1 MAGALSRPELHEEPV
16 TARAASRVST
26 ILLVEDDDAIR
37 ESVSECL
44 ALEGYHV
51 ALAVNGAEALDWLER
66 GDRPA
71 VVLLDM
77 VMPVMT
83 GAELLVHMRRNPML
97 ASVPVVLMTA
107 AMQKEPASISAQAF
121 LPKPFD
127 LAELLRTVA
136 RFCDP
141 GRPR

>member
-1 MAGALSRPELHEEPV
+1 M
-16 TARAASRVST
+16 TAPAEGPVST

-44 ALEGYHV
+44 VLEGYNV

-66 GDRPA
+66 ADRPA

-77 VMPVMT
+77 IMPVMT
-83 GAELLVHMRRNPML
+83 GAELLVRMRRNPML

-107 AMQKEPASISAQAF
+107 AMQKEPAAMSAQAL

-127 LAELLRTVA
+127 LAELLQTVA
-136 RFCDP
+136 RFCGP
-141 GRPR
+141 GVLS

>member
-1 MAGALSRPELHEEPV
+1 M
-16 TARAASRVST
+16 TARAESPVST

-44 ALEGYHV
+44 VLEGYNV

-66 GDRPA
+66 ADRPA

-77 VMPVMT
+77 IMPVMT
-83 GAELLVHMRRNPML
+83 GAELLVRMRRNPVL

-107 AMQKEPASISAQAF
+107 AMQKEPAAMSAQAL

-127 LAELLRTVA
+127 LAELLKTVE
-136 RFCDP
+136 RFCGP
-141 GRPR
+141 GSPS

>member
-1 MAGALSRPELHEEPV
+1 MKDPV
-16 TARAASRVST
+16 TARAASPVST
-26 ILLVEDDDAIR
+26 MLLVEDDDAIR

-44 ALEGYHV
+44 VLEGYDV

-77 VMPVMT
+77 IMPVMT
-83 GAELLVHMRRNPML
+83 GTELLVRMRKNPVL

-107 AMQKEPASISAQAF
+107 AMQNEPASSFAQAS

-136 RFCDP
+136 QFCAP
-141 GRPR
+141 LVPS

>member
-1 MAGALSRPELHEEPV
+1 M
-16 TARAASRVST
+16 TAPAEGPVST

-44 ALEGYHV
+44 ALEGYNV

-66 GDRPA
+66 ADRPA

-77 VMPVMT
+77 IMPVMT
-83 GAELLVHMRRNPML
+83 GAELLVRMRRNPML

-107 AMQKEPASISAQAF
+107 AMQKEPAAMSAQAL

-127 LAELLRTVA
+127 LAELLQTVA
-136 RFCDP
+136 RFCGP
-141 GRPR
+141 GVLS

>member
-1 MAGALSRPELHEEPV
+1 V
-16 TARAASRVST
+16 TARAESPVST

-44 ALEGYHV
+44 ALEGYNV

-66 GDRPA
+66 TDRPA

-77 VMPVMT
+77 IMPVMT
-83 GAELLVHMRRNPML
+83 GAELLVRMRRNPVL
-97 ASVPVVLMTA
+97 ARVPVVLMTA
-107 AMQKEPASISAQAF
+107 AIQKEPGSISAQAV

-127 LAELLRTVA
+127 LAELLQTVA
-136 RFCDP
+136 RFCGP
-141 GRPR
+141 GRPS

>member
-1 MAGALSRPELHEEPV
+1 MS
-16 TARAASRVST
+16 ARAKSPVST

-44 ALEGYHV
+44 ALEGYNV

-66 GDRPA
+66 TDRPA

-77 VMPVMT
+77 IMPVMT
-83 GAELLVHMRRNPML
+83 GAELLVRMRRNPVL
-97 ASVPVVLMTA
+97 AGVPVVLMTA
-107 AMQKEPASISAQAF
+107 AMQREPAAISAQAV

-127 LAELLRTVA
+127 LAELLQTVA
-136 RFCDP
+136 RFCGP
-141 GRPR
+141 GAS